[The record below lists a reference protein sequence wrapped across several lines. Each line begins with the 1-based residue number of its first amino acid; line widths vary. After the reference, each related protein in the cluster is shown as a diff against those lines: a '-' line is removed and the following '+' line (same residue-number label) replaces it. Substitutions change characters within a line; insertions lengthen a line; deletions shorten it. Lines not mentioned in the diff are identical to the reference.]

1 MDVCLINFNFRFIA
15 KHTPYNSISLLFDP
29 HSPNIPIVAQNPEI
43 HHTAAFF
50 PTPPMQNRAKILI
63 FLSLSFPRSSNSFLN
78 TQMASLLTPSA
89 LLANLNLSSE
99 VAGPIQHDNHAPFLI
114 EQNHLNSVLS
124 HITTLPVSDPT
135 PLDKLYID
143 IKPDVVARIEQ
154 ISHILL
160 SLPPKAP
167 LYISIAPQCG
177 GKTTALRK
185 SLPSGNS
192 TIDVTIDDQPGI
204 YVPVSPT
211 EFISGDAG
219 NPRNALP
226 VCGKILKRRLVDP
239 SLPEQRFVLKRLV
252 GELTTKEFRDSI
264 FKVSERSEPSL
275 DEDGEYVLWTDEN
288 TSLY

>member
-1 MDVCLINFNFRFIA
+1 
-15 KHTPYNSISLLFDP
+15 
-29 HSPNIPIVAQNPEI
+29 
-43 HHTAAFF
+43 
-50 PTPPMQNRAKILI
+50 MQNRAKIFI